1 MTTDKTDEI
10 KKDKFKNHFMFC
22 CSHTCMIGAMGQ
34 FEKFYKKLAK
44 VDRTAHTIEV
54 GEDRFMFFV
63 NINDHPEMIH
73 GLTCV
78 GFESCGNYDL
88 SDEVIGYATSHLIK
102 EAPVVDLRH

>member
-1 MTTDKTDEI
+1 MTIEEVKGI
-10 KKDKFKNHFMFC
+10 AFKNHFMFC

-88 SDEVIGYATSHLIK
+88 SDEIIGYTKAHLIK

>member
-1 MTTDKTDEI
+1 MIIMTTEEVKGI
-10 KKDKFKNHFMFC
+10 AFKNHFMFC

-88 SDEVIGYATSHLIK
+88 SDEIIRYAKAHLIK

>member
-1 MTTDKTDEI
+1 MTTEEGKGI
-10 KKDKFKNHFMFC
+10 AFKNHFMFC
-22 CSHTCMIGAMGQ
+22 CSHTCMIGVMGQ

-88 SDEVIGYATSHLIK
+88 SDEIIGYATSHLVK
-102 EAPVVDLRH
+102 ESPVVDLRH

>member
-1 MTTDKTDEI
+1 MIIMTTEEVKGI
-10 KKDKFKNHFMFC
+10 AFKNHFMFY

-88 SDEVIGYATSHLIK
+88 SDEIIRYAKAHLVK